1 MNVGQT
7 RNATGEISVTE
18 PQRVSLLL
26 KEIHQGPAWHGPSLR
41 EVLEG
46 VDARLASRRLMP
58 QVHTIW
64 ELVLHLTAWMDIFRV
79 RAEGRH
85 LEVSNEKDWPPMP
98 SYTEE
103 NWRRTLSALW
113 TAEKNLEEMA
123 SSISVSRYEEIIAG
137 DTPTSLY
144 TALNGLISHTAYH
157 AGQIAIL
164 KK

>member
-1 MNVGQT
+1 M
-7 RNATGEISVTE
+7 TE
-18 PQRVSLLL
+18 PERVSELLR
-26 KEIHQGPAWHGPSLR
+26 EIHHGPAWHGPSLR

-46 VDARLASRRLMP
+46 VDARLAARRLMP

-64 ELVLHLTAWMDIFRV
+64 ELVLHLTAWMDIFRL
-79 RAEGRH
+79 RAEGRK
-85 LEVSNEKDWPPMP
+85 LEVSKEMDWPPMP

-103 NWRRTLSALW
+103 NWKHTLDALW
-113 TAEKNLEEMA
+113 AAEKRVREIAL
-123 SSISVSRYEEIIAG
+123 SIPVSRYDEIIQG

-157 AGQIAIL
+157 GGQIAIL